1 MFGFYFKN
9 KIKSILIF
17 TIVIIFFLMASLTKF
32 EAFAADTENTK
43 QLLDSFPKVIMVV
56 YGMSDLDIT
65 TIGGYFAV
73 VSLYTAIM
81 LSIYGAILGSKII
94 YEEED
99 IMTSEFIFTRPVSR
113 TKVYITKLLV
123 ALLTITILN
132 ILVIIGNYFIL
143 STQYEV
149 FDGFEIISLVQYV
162 LCIFSLSIGALLTT
176 LKANRFA
183 TIASAATVTSLFLV
197 KAIGEL
203 KEINLSLLT
212 PFYAFNN
219 SNILNDSFNMIYVY
233 YYLILSVIFIVA
245 GSFILNKRDIK

>member
-1 MFGFYFKN
+1 MFSFYFKS

-17 TIVIIFFLMASLTKF
+17 TVIIIFFLVASLTKF
-32 EAFAADTENTK
+32 EAFAADEENTK
-43 QLLDSFPKVIMVV
+43 QLLESFPKVIMVV
-56 YGMSDLDIT
+56 YGMNDLDIT
-65 TIGGYFAV
+65 SIGGYFAV
-73 VSLYTAIM
+73 VSLYMAIM

-113 TKVYITKLLV
+113 NKVYITKLLV
-123 ALLTITILN
+123 ALLAVTILN
-132 ILVIIGNYFIL
+132 IIVTAGNYFIL
-143 STQYEV
+143 TTQYEL
-149 FDGFEIISLVQYV
+149 FEGFAIISLVQYV
-162 LCIFSLSIGALLTT
+162 LCIFSLSIGTLLTT

-183 TIASAATVTSLFLV
+183 TIASAGIVTTLFLT

-203 KEINLSLLT
+203 KEIDLSLVT

-219 SNILNDSFNMIYVY
+219 SEILNDSFNMAYVF
-233 YYLILSVIFIVA
+233 YYLILSVIFVVA